1 MPNSRKSHKR
11 KKRRK
16 GLGKVK
22 KDIKWLKMNIE
33 FKFKDVDLTP
43 VCLDAGVVSTVCTGV
58 IAQSDGVT
66 GRTGNEITARRMF
79 IRGYIHNDRG
89 TPGDCIVR
97 ILVLRDKSPNGAAPT
112 IANIFSGTFGG
123 LLGVNSPYNISLAPR
138 LKVYADYTFS
148 MDTLGHS
155 EIPFKFSQKL
165 NHHVNYAGAST
176 AEPVLNGFY
185 MVFISNVANDAN
197 APAVRLTARFSFCD
211 S

>member
-1 MPNSRKSHKR
+1 MPNFRKSHR
-11 KKRRK
+11 RRKRRK

-33 FKFKDVDLTP
+33 FKFKD
-43 VCLDAGVVSTVCTGV
+43 LDFSGLCTDSGVVAALCTAT
-58 IAQSDGVT
+58 IAQNDGAT

-79 IRGYIHNDRG
+79 VRGYIHNDRG

-97 ILVLRDKSPNGAAPT
+97 ILILRDKSPNGAAPT
-112 IANIFSGTFGG
+112 IANIFSGTAGG
-123 LLGVNSPYNISLAPR
+123 LTLVNFPYNISLAPR

-155 EIPFKFSQKL
+155 EIPFKFSSKL
-165 NHHVNYAGAST
+165 NHHCNYAGAGT

-185 MVFISNVANDAN
+185 FVAISNTAGDTNS
-197 APAVRLTARFSFCD
+197 PGIRFTARYSFCD